1 MPLAAMFLKNK
12 FIGWFALVQSFHFYL
27 NTDCTPSNAKA
38 PSSATETTPFVRLIL
53 SVIGLVASYM
63 DLVFPV
69 ASPPIPAV
77 ESLAEESN

>member
-27 NTDCTPSNAKA
+27 NTDSSSSNSKV
-38 PSSATETTPFVRLIL
+38 PSSSTETTPFVRLIL

-77 ESLAEESN
+77 ESLAE